1 MISTF
6 LALSSH
12 GPLVWKGVIWLV
24 VYNHIILYTGLLT
37 LILLLLHHHFTVS
50 GLVDKLTPAL
60 CNLVDQLS
68 SCDSVWDTIATILVG
83 SLEAIEMPDAVN
95 LGACNLIGRLVIYL
109 HSATLCVCVCVGVGS
124 HLSTLLSRVEGARLS
139 QLLGIIETVGTTLS
153 SLDHPPSACCFGYLE
168 HCILALPAHTSTP
181 PHTLHST
188 AATGTLLA
196 LQWWGTDTLYASVP
210 SL

>member
-1 MISTF
+1 M
-6 LALSSH
+6 
-12 GPLVWKGVIWLV
+12 V

-95 LGACNLIGRLVIYL
+95 LGACNLIGRYWLYTCTPL
-109 HSATLCVCVCVGVGS
+109 HCVCVCVWV
-124 HLSTLLSRVEGARLS
+124 
-139 QLLGIIETVGTTLS
+139 
-153 SLDHPPSACCFGYLE
+153 
-168 HCILALPAHTSTP
+168 
-181 PHTLHST
+181 
-188 AATGTLLA
+188 
-196 LQWWGTDTLYASVP
+196 
-210 SL
+210 